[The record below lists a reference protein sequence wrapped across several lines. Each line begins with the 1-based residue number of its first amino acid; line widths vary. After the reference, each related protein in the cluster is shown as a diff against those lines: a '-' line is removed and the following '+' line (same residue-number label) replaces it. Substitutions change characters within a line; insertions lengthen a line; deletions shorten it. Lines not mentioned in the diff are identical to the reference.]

1 MNRSYFSK
9 LTTREKLD
17 VVGKVAEQLVR
28 TSDACFSLSEN
39 EKAIIVE
46 SAFSGTHKIM
56 DTRFNSLKN
65 KRSR

>member
-1 MNRSYFSK
+1 MNKNYFSK

-17 VVGKVAEQLVR
+17 VVGKVVEQLVR
-28 TSDACFSLSEN
+28 TSDACFSLSEK

-46 SAFSGTHKIM
+46 SAFSGIHKIM
-56 DTRFNSLKN
+56 GARFNSLKN